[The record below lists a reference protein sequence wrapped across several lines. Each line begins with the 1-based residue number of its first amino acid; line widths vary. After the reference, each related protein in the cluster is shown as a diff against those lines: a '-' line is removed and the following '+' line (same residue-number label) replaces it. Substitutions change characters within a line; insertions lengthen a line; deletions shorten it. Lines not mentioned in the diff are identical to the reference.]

1 MELKRLGK
9 YEIVAKIGQGAM
21 GEVYRAHDPVLGRDV
36 AVKTMAPGVVADDD
50 LRKRFRREA
59 QSAARLNH
67 PNIITVHDFGEEE
80 GHVYMAMELLE
91 GFDLKELI
99 ARQTPMVLEA
109 KLSLM
114 EQICDGLAFAH
125 AHDVVHRDLKPANI
139 HILPTG
145 QVRIMDFGLA
155 RVSTSDMTRAGAI
168 MGTPNYMSPEQVR
181 GEKATARSD
190 VFSLGAVFY
199 ELLGGQKP
207 FDAESLTAILYQ
219 VMQLEPEPLERIRP
233 DLPPALCRVVT
244 RALAKNASDR
254 YADGGELREALRD
267 LHLPMTEARAAE
279 ASGRSPHAPEPAIG
293 ARSDPGSR
301 TSRPTLT
308 RVPAAPPGAG
318 FPSREATV
326 AAPVPDETVAVRQAT
341 LSGGAPTQ
349 VPGTVFEPP
358 PAARQK
364 AADWRRVAAVL
375 VATALVT
382 GGVYLAATHRPRPEA
397 VVPSTGPAAT
407 APASPRAPLSLD
419 SARQRLRQKA
429 FREAASQA
437 QEVLRVE
444 PENVEARQVLEEA
457 GKGIADIES
466 AAGRVREA
474 LGGGDAEAATRALA
488 RLQALDP
495 DGAETAALV
504 TRVNDVVK
512 GRVQEARASM
522 ERARRDAEE
531 GRGATMPDFAS
542 ASAMVRQGEA
552 ALRQGDFAL
561 AARRFALARDGFEKA
576 RETAAVPVAKPAT
589 APPLVPPGSLVPIL
603 PAPAPPEAAL
613 PAPPTT
619 PPAPVQ
625 TEAAARQAIRGVLDE
640 YRQAFENRNVD
651 ALKAVQPGVDY
662 EAMKKTFA
670 EVTSY
675 GVKIQI
681 QNVTVDG
688 TKATAT
694 GIVTYSPVPKPAGKI
709 QPVLTVF
716 HLRKA
721 ADLWLIERLERK

>member
-36 AVKTMAPGVVADDD
+36 AIKTMAPGVVADDD

-59 QSAARLNH
+59 QSAARMNH
-67 PNIITVHDFGEEE
+67 PNIITVHDFGEEA

-99 ARQTPMVLEA
+99 ARQTPMPLEA

-139 HILPTG
+139 HILPSG

-181 GEKATARSD
+181 GEKATTRSD

-199 ELLGGQKP
+199 ELLGGRKP
-207 FDAESLTAILYQ
+207 FDAESLPAILYQ
-219 VMQLEPEPLERIRP
+219 VMQLEPEPLERVRP
-233 DLPPALCRVVT
+233 DLPPSLCRVVA
-244 RALAKNASDR
+244 RALAKSASDR
-254 YADGGELREALRD
+254 YADGGEMRAALRD
-267 LHLPMTEARAAE
+267 LRLPVTDVQAIEGSSAPSRAP
-279 ASGRSPHAPEPAIG
+279 ASVPGV
-293 ARSDPGSR
+293 RSDAGAR
-301 TSRPTLT
+301 TSRPTIT
-308 RVPAAPPGAG
+308 RIPAAGS
-318 FPSREATV
+318 PSRDATV
-326 AAPVPDETVAVRQAT
+326 AAPAPDETVAVRQAT

-349 VPGTVFEPP
+349 VPATVLERPP
-358 PAARQK
+358 VPGRK
-364 AADWRRVAAVL
+364 AAGPRVAAALVVTAL
-375 VATALVT
+375 AAGGIYVATIR
-382 GGVYLAATHRPRPEA
+382 RPRSEP
-397 VVPSTGPAAT
+397 VVPTAAPPAT
-407 APASPRAPLSLD
+407 APASPRPPLSLD
-419 SARQRLRQKA
+419 SARQSLRQKA
-429 FREAASQA
+429 YRDAASRA
-437 QEVLRVE
+437 QEVLREE
-444 PENVEARQVLEEA
+444 PGNVDARQVLEEA
-457 GKGIADIES
+457 GKGLADIEA
-466 AAGRVREA
+466 AAGPVREA
-474 LGGGDAEAATRALA
+474 LGAGDTESAMKALA

-495 DGAETAALV
+495 AGAETTVLA
-504 TRVNDVVK
+504 TRVSDVVN
-512 GRVQEARASM
+512 GRVQEVRASM
-522 ERARRDAEE
+522 ERARREAEGGP
-531 GRGATMPDFAS
+531 GRTTPDFAS
-542 ASAMVRQGEA
+542 ASATARQGEA
-552 ALRQGDFAL
+552 ALRQGDLGL

-576 RETAAVPVAKPAT
+576 REAPTAPAAAAAKTET
-589 APPLVPPGSLVPIL
+589 APPQMPPTSLG
-603 PAPAPPEAAL
+603 PAPAPPAATL
-613 PAPPTT
+613 PSPPTV
-619 PPAPVQ
+619 PPAPVE

-681 QNVTVDG
+681 QNVTVEG
-688 TKATAT
+688 TRATAT
-694 GIVTYSPVPKPAGKI
+694 GIVTYRPVPKPAGRI

-716 HLRKA
+716 HLRKS